1 MTPTA
6 VLLTVLG
13 YIAMLFVVAGIAGRR
28 VSNTGFFT
36 GNRENP
42 WYVAALAMVGAAMSG
57 ITFVSVPGSVAADSF
72 SYLQMV
78 LGFTVG
84 QMVIAFVLI
93 PLFYRLKVVSLYE
106 YLDGRFGMTTH
117 LTGAWFFFI
126 SKMFAAALKVY
137 VVCTVLQVLVFDP
150 FGVPFAVNAAFL
162 VGLVWLYTWRGGVRS
177 VVWTDILHTC
187 CLVGSIVLCIVF
199 IMRSLGL
206 TSAGVVQA
214 VCDSPMSRI
223 FFFEDAGSARYFWK
237 MFFGGVFTLVAMT
250 GLDQDMMQRNLSC
263 RSPWDSQINIVI
275 TEEFLYFKEVANTTE
290 TAGGSGEESDTAYY
304 NRMRESEESY
314 TTAGPRGSYIY
325 HAKAVS
331 SQISDVSAESPQD
344 GVADI
349 RIMLYGGELPSEE
362 LIKEV
367 QAYLSADDIRPMTDK
382 VTVAA
387 PTTVDF
393 DIELTYYIPKD
404 KEAST
409 KEIKRAVDLAVESYE
424 LWQTSKMGRDINPSY
439 FYAILMDSGIKRAD
453 IKKPVFTEI
462 PKGSVAVLK
471 KCTVTF
477 GGVEDE

>member
-275 TEEFLYFKEVANTTE
+275 TAFSQMAVILLFLVLGVLLYLYAEHAGLPMPEKGDQLFAVVAVN
-290 TAGGSGEESDTAYY
+290 GG
-304 NRMRESEESY
+304 
-314 TTAGPRGSYIY
+314 
-325 HAKAVS
+325 
-331 SQISDVSAESPQD
+331 
-344 GVADI
+344 
-349 RIMLYGGELPSEE
+349 LP
-362 LIKEV
+362 
-367 QAYLSADDIRPMTDK
+367 
-382 VTVAA
+382 
-387 PTTVDF
+387 
-393 DIELTYYIPKD
+393 
-404 KEAST
+404 
-409 KEIKRAVDLAVESYE
+409 LAV
-424 LWQTSKMGRDINPSY
+424 
-439 FYAILMDSGIKRAD
+439 GIMF
-453 IKKPVFTEI
+453 V
-462 PKGSVAVLK
+462 VLLLH
-471 KCTVTF
+471 VT
-477 GGVEDE
+477 

>member
-1 MTPTA
+1 M
-6 VLLTVLG
+6 LG
-13 YIAMLFVVAGIAGRR
+13 YVAMLFVVAGIAGRR

-223 FFFEDAGSARYFWK
+223 FFFEDTGSYPLFLENVFR
-237 MFFGGVFTLVAMT
+237 GVFTLVAMT

-263 RSPWDSQINIVI
+263 RSPRDSQINIVI
-275 TEEFLYFKEVANTTE
+275 TAFSQMAVILLSGARRAALPLCRTCWIADARKAISAVRRSRRERRIVRLSLVLCSLWDLYRVPIHLRGCTI
-290 TAGGSGEESDTAYY
+290 DDYRCVHRIAYRWY
-304 NRMRESEESY
+304 
-314 TTAGPRGSYIY
+314 
-325 HAKAVS
+325 
-331 SQISDVSAESPQD
+331 
-344 GVADI
+344 
-349 RIMLYGGELPSEE
+349 
-362 LIKEV
+362 
-367 QAYLSADDIRPMTDK
+367 
-382 VTVAA
+382 
-387 PTTVDF
+387 
-393 DIELTYYIPKD
+393 
-404 KEAST
+404 
-409 KEIKRAVDLAVESYE
+409 
-424 LWQTSKMGRDINPSY
+424 
-439 FYAILMDSGIKRAD
+439 
-453 IKKPVFTEI
+453 
-462 PKGSVAVLK
+462 
-471 KCTVTF
+471 
-477 GGVEDE
+477 

>member
-1 MTPTA
+1 MSVTHFGKFTIYNDSYGRTA
-6 VLLTVLG
+6 HRARVYRDAFRRCG
-13 YIAMLFVVAGIAGRR
+13 NRRKAGVEHGL
-28 VSNTGFFT
+28 FT

-223 FFFEDAGSARYFWK
+223 FFFEDAGSARYFGK
-237 MFFGGVFTLVAMT
+237 CF
-250 GLDQDMMQRNLSC
+250 
-263 RSPWDSQINIVI
+263 
-275 TEEFLYFKEVANTTE
+275 
-290 TAGGSGEESDTAYY
+290 
-304 NRMRESEESY
+304 SE
-314 TTAGPRGSYIY
+314 
-325 HAKAVS
+325 VS
-331 SQISDVSAESPQD
+331 SRWS
-344 GVADI
+344 
-349 RIMLYGGELPSEE
+349 L
-362 LIKEV
+362 
-367 QAYLSADDIRPMTDK
+367 
-382 VTVAA
+382 
-387 PTTVDF
+387 
-393 DIELTYYIPKD
+393 
-404 KEAST
+404 
-409 KEIKRAVDLAVESYE
+409 
-424 LWQTSKMGRDINPSY
+424 
-439 FYAILMDSGIKRAD
+439 
-453 IKKPVFTEI
+453 
-462 PKGSVAVLK
+462 
-471 KCTVTF
+471 
-477 GGVEDE
+477 

>member
-1 MTPTA
+1 MRSAYSYLCHLYGRASILSEVFYDSREERGLVRYSFSENLRFTMTPTA

-223 FFFEDAGSARYFWK
+223 FFFEDTGSARYFWK
-237 MFFGGVFTLVAMT
+237 MFFGGCLH
-250 GLDQDMMQRNLSC
+250 
-263 RSPWDSQINIVI
+263 
-275 TEEFLYFKEVANTTE
+275 
-290 TAGGSGEESDTAYY
+290 AGRHDRFGSGYDA
-304 NRMRESEESY
+304 
-314 TTAGPRGSYIY
+314 
-325 HAKAVS
+325 
-331 SQISDVSAESPQD
+331 AE
-344 GVADI
+344 
-349 RIMLYGGELPSEE
+349 LELPLAPGFADQHRDYGLQPDGCDPAFSGARRAALPLCRTCWIADARERRSTVRRSRRERRIAAYRWYYVRCGTYIEYLFICRGCHDGIDDFVHRGYLARSEA
-362 LIKEV
+362 LG
-367 QAYLSADDIRPMTDK
+367 R
-382 VTVAA
+382 
-387 PTTVDF
+387 
-393 DIELTYYIPKD
+393 
-404 KEAST
+404 
-409 KEIKRAVDLAVESYE
+409 RAVDAGTYRGARRNG
-424 LWQTSKMGRDINPSY
+424 TRDGVCGSL
-439 FYAILMDSGIKRAD
+439 FR
-453 IKKPVFTEI
+453 PVR
-462 PKGSVAVLK
+462 
-471 KCTVTF
+471 
-477 GGVEDE
+477 

>member
-187 CLVGSIVLCIVF
+187 CLVGEYRALHRLYHAEP
-199 IMRSLGL
+199 RSDIGR
-206 TSAGVVQA
+206 SCAGRLRFADVA
-214 VCDSPMSRI
+214 HLLFSRI
-223 FFFEDAGSARYFWK
+223 PGR
-237 MFFGGVFTLVAMT
+237 
-250 GLDQDMMQRNLSC
+250 
-263 RSPWDSQINIVI
+263 PVI
-275 TEEFLYFKEVANTTE
+275 
-290 TAGGSGEESDTAYY
+290 SGKCFS
-304 NRMRESEESY
+304 
-314 TTAGPRGSYIY
+314 G
-325 HAKAVS
+325 VS
-331 SQISDVSAESPQD
+331 SRWSP
-344 GVADI
+344 
-349 RIMLYGGELPSEE
+349 
-362 LIKEV
+362 
-367 QAYLSADDIRPMTDK
+367 
-382 VTVAA
+382 
-387 PTTVDF
+387 
-393 DIELTYYIPKD
+393 
-404 KEAST
+404 
-409 KEIKRAVDLAVESYE
+409 
-424 LWQTSKMGRDINPSY
+424 
-439 FYAILMDSGIKRAD
+439 
-453 IKKPVFTEI
+453 
-462 PKGSVAVLK
+462 
-471 KCTVTF
+471 
-477 GGVEDE
+477 

>member
-223 FFFEDAGSARYFWK
+223 FFFEDTGSARYFWK

-263 RSPWDSQINIVI
+263 RSPRDSQINIVI
-275 TEEFLYFKEVANTTE
+275 TAFSQMAVILLFLVLGVLLYLYAEH
-290 TAGGSGEESDTAYY
+290 AGSADARERRSTVRRSRRERRIAACRWYY
-304 NRMRESEESY
+304 VRCGTYIEYLFICRGCHDGIDDFVHRGYLARSEALGRRAAD
-314 TTAGPRGSYIY
+314 AGTYRG
-325 HAKAVS
+325 ARRNGTR
-331 SQISDVSAESPQD
+331 D
-344 GVADI
+344 GVCGS
-349 RIMLYGGELPSEE
+349 LF
-362 LIKEV
+362 
-367 QAYLSADDIRPMTDK
+367 RP
-382 VTVAA
+382 V
-387 PTTVDF
+387 
-393 DIELTYYIPKD
+393 
-404 KEAST
+404 
-409 KEIKRAVDLAVESYE
+409 R
-424 LWQTSKMGRDINPSY
+424 
-439 FYAILMDSGIKRAD
+439 
-453 IKKPVFTEI
+453 
-462 PKGSVAVLK
+462 
-471 KCTVTF
+471 
-477 GGVEDE
+477 

>member
-187 CLVGSIVLCIVF
+187 CLVEYRALHRLYHAEPRSDIGRSRAGRLRFADVAHLLFRGCRVGPLFLENVFRRCLHAGRYDRFGSGYDAAELELPLTLGFADQYRDYGFQPNGGDPAFSGARRAALPLCGTCRSADAREGRSTVRRSRRERWIAACRWYYVRCGAYIEYLF
-199 IMRSLGL
+199 ICRGCHDGIDDFVHRGYLARSEALGRR
-206 TSAGVVQA
+206 AA
-214 VCDSPMSRI
+214 
-223 FFFEDAGSARYFWK
+223 DAGAYRGACRNGAR
-237 MFFGGVFTLVAMT
+237 
-250 GLDQDMMQRNLSC
+250 
-263 RSPWDSQINIVI
+263 
-275 TEEFLYFKEVANTTE
+275 
-290 TAGGSGEESDTAYY
+290 
-304 NRMRESEESY
+304 
-314 TTAGPRGSYIY
+314 
-325 HAKAVS
+325 
-331 SQISDVSAESPQD
+331 D
-344 GVADI
+344 GV
-349 RIMLYGGELPSEE
+349 RGPLF
-362 LIKEV
+362 
-367 QAYLSADDIRPMTDK
+367 RP
-382 VTVAA
+382 V
-387 PTTVDF
+387 
-393 DIELTYYIPKD
+393 
-404 KEAST
+404 
-409 KEIKRAVDLAVESYE
+409 R
-424 LWQTSKMGRDINPSY
+424 
-439 FYAILMDSGIKRAD
+439 
-453 IKKPVFTEI
+453 
-462 PKGSVAVLK
+462 
-471 KCTVTF
+471 
-477 GGVEDE
+477 

>member
-1 MTPTA
+1 MALDKEYVITDEIE
-6 VLLTVLG
+6 VTVDG
-13 YIAMLFVVAGIAGRR
+13 YINFVTTGYLTFPAGETYAEVEAVCTTLGED
-28 VSNTGFFT
+28 
-36 GNRENP
+36 GN
-42 WYVAALAMVGAAMSG
+42 
-57 ITFVSVPGSVAADSF
+57 
-72 SYLQMV
+72 
-78 LGFTVG
+78 GFTPG
-84 QMVIAFVLI
+84 QVS
-93 PLFYRLKVVSLYE
+93 RLV
-106 YLDGRFGMTTH
+106 
-117 LTGAWFFFI
+117 
-126 SKMFAAALKVY
+126 
-137 VVCTVLQVLVFDP
+137 
-150 FGVPFAVNAAFL
+150 
-162 VGLVWLYTWRGGVRS
+162 
-177 VVWTDILHTC
+177 
-187 CLVGSIVLCIVF
+187 
-199 IMRSLGL
+199 
-206 TSAGVVQA
+206 
-214 VCDSPMSRI
+214 
-223 FFFEDAGSARYFWK
+223 
-237 MFFGGVFTLVAMT
+237 
-250 GLDQDMMQRNLSC
+250 
-263 RSPWDSQINIVI
+263 